1 MIYFQG
7 GERGMRIALRII
19 IIIRE
24 LERKIIL
31 AMIVSM
37 MRVLENIYIIL
48 FQGRKVCLG

>member
-7 GERGMRIALRII
+7 GERGMRIALRI